1 MVAYSYIS
9 TPLGELLA
17 VHGENGLIE
26 LQFPTNTTKVSANP
40 KWIKDPTILKKTSDE
55 IQAYFNGEL
64 KEFSIALDPQGTPF
78 QKSVWHALKN
88 IPFGIT
94 VSYKSVAKKVGNPK
108 GCRAVG
114 GAIGKNPI
122 PIIIP
127 CHRVV
132 GSDGSLTGFSSGLD
146 IKRYLLNLEG
156 VKMLSSSSSSSC
168 HSSR

>member
-1 MVAYSYIS
+1 MVAYAYIS

-17 VHGENGLIE
+17 VHGKNGLIE

-40 KWIKDPTILKKTSDE
+40 QWIKDPTILKKTSDE

-64 KEFSIALDPQGTPF
+64 QEFSIALDPQGTPF
-78 QKSVWHALKN
+78 QKSVWRALKK

-94 VSYKSVAKKVGNPK
+94 VSYKSVAKEVGNPK

-127 CHRVV
+127 CHRVI

-156 VKMLSSSSSSSC
+156 VKVLSSSSSC